1 MAKIVF
7 ASRFGGQQQATL
19 EQEFPGATFV
29 SAPDLESQLRELPDA
44 DAVISW
50 PQREALPVA
59 QRLRWVHCTS
69 AGIER
74 IRQIPELIE
83 MDAVTLTNGRGA
95 HAATIADHTFAFI
108 LAFTRNVRDIMED
121 QRAHR
126 WERAA
131 RSQGARELSGS
142 TLGILGLG
150 KIGSEIARRA
160 AGFGLQLRA
169 LDVNPA
175 AEAPGVSE
183 VWPLERLHEFLP
195 MVDYL
200 AIAIPITA
208 ETRHLI
214 GARELALMRPDAY
227 LCVMSRGGIV
237 DQDALARGPQGGA
250 PGGGRAGR
258 HRAGAPPRAAPPV
271 GPPQR
276 DHLPP
281 LLRGLPADQRAG
293 AGDPAPEPDPFPGRG
308 APDQPVRQAGRL
320 LTLPAP
326 RSGARR
332 GA

>member
-7 ASRFGGQQQATL
+7 ASRFGGQQQDTL
-19 EQEFPGATFV
+19 EREFPGTTFV
-29 SAPDLESQLRELPDA
+29 SAPDLESQLRELPYA

-50 PQREALPVA
+50 PQREALLVA

-74 IRQIPELIE
+74 IRQLPELIE

-108 LAFTRNVRDIMED
+108 LAFTRNLRDIMED

-150 KIGSEIARRA
+150 KIGSQIARRA
-160 AGFGLQLRA
+160 PGFGLQLRA

-195 MVDYL
+195 TVDYL

-237 DQDALARGPQGGA
+237 DQEALAEA
-250 PGGGRAGR
+250 LKEGR
-258 HRAGAPPRAAPPV
+258 
-271 GPPQR
+271 
-276 DHLPP
+276 L
-281 LLRGLPADQRAG
+281 AG
-293 AGDPAPEPDPFPGRG
+293 AGLDATEPEP
-308 APDQPVRQAGRL
+308 
-320 LTLPAP
+320 LPAQHP
-326 RSGARR
+326 LWDLPNVIISPHCSGASRQTSER
-332 GA
+332 GREILRQNLTRFLAGEPLINQCDKRAGF

>member
-1 MAKIVF
+1 MSKIVF

-19 EQEFPGATFV
+19 EREFPGATFV

-50 PQREALPVA
+50 PQREALLVA

-74 IRQIPELIE
+74 IRQLPELIE

-108 LAFTRNVRDIMED
+108 LAFTRNLRDIMED

-160 AGFGLQLRA
+160 PGFGLRLRA

-195 MVDYL
+195 TVDYL

-214 GARELALMRPDAY
+214 GARELALMRPEAY

-237 DQDALARGPQGGA
+237 DQDALAEA
-250 PGGGRAGR
+250 LKEGR
-258 HRAGAPPRAAPPV
+258 
-271 GPPQR
+271 
-276 DHLPP
+276 L
-281 LLRGLPADQRAG
+281 AG
-293 AGDPAPEPDPFPGRG
+293 AGLDATEPEP
-308 APDQPVRQAGRL
+308 
-320 LTLPAP
+320 LPAQHP
-326 RSGARR
+326 LWDLPNVIISPHCSGASRQTSER
-332 GA
+332 GREILRQNLTRFLAGEPLINQCDKRAGF

>member
-1 MAKIVF
+1 M
-7 ASRFGGQQQATL
+7 
-19 EQEFPGATFV
+19 
-29 SAPDLESQLRELPDA
+29 
-44 DAVISW
+44 
-50 PQREALPVA
+50 A

-74 IRQIPELIE
+74 IRQLPELIE

-108 LAFTRNVRDIMED
+108 LAFTRNLRDIMED

-160 AGFGLQLRA
+160 PGFGLQLRA

-195 MVDYL
+195 TVDYL

-237 DQDALARGPQGGA
+237 DQDALAEA
-250 PGGGRAGR
+250 LKEGR
-258 HRAGAPPRAAPPV
+258 
-271 GPPQR
+271 
-276 DHLPP
+276 L
-281 LLRGLPADQRAG
+281 AG
-293 AGDPAPEPDPFPGRG
+293 AGLDATEPEP
-308 APDQPVRQAGRL
+308 
-320 LTLPAP
+320 LPAQHP
-326 RSGARR
+326 LWDLPNVIISPHCSGASRQTSER
-332 GA
+332 GREILRQNLTRFLAGEPLINQCDKRAGF

>member
-1 MAKIVF
+1 MPKIVF
-7 ASRFGGQQQATL
+7 ASRMGGEQQATL
-19 EQEFPGATFV
+19 EREFPGATFV
-29 SAPDLESQLRELPDA
+29 SAPDLETQLRELPDA

-74 IRQIPELIE
+74 IRQLPELVE

-108 LAFTRNVRDIMED
+108 LAFTRNLRDIMED

-150 KIGSEIARRA
+150 RIGSEIARRA
-160 AGFGLQLRA
+160 TGFGLRLRA
-169 LDVNPA
+169 VDVNPA

-183 VWPLERLHEFLP
+183 VWPLERLPDFLP
-195 MVDYL
+195 TVDYL

-237 DQDALARGPQGGA
+237 DQDALAEA
-250 PGGGRAGR
+250 LKAGR
-258 HRAGAPPRAAPPV
+258 
-271 GPPQR
+271 
-276 DHLPP
+276 L
-281 LLRGLPADQRAG
+281 AG
-293 AGDPAPEPDPFPGRG
+293 AGLDATEPEP
-308 APDQPVRQAGRL
+308 
-320 LTLPAP
+320 LPAQHP
-326 RSGARR
+326 LWDLPNVIISPHCSGASRQTSER
-332 GA
+332 GREILRQNLTRFLAGEPLINQCDKRAGF

>member
-195 MVDYL
+195 TVDYL

-237 DQDALARGPQGGA
+237 DQDALAEA
-250 PGGGRAGR
+250 LKEGR
-258 HRAGAPPRAAPPV
+258 
-271 GPPQR
+271 
-276 DHLPP
+276 L
-281 LLRGLPADQRAG
+281 AG
-293 AGDPAPEPDPFPGRG
+293 AGLDATEPEP
-308 APDQPVRQAGRL
+308 
-320 LTLPAP
+320 LPAQHP
-326 RSGARR
+326 LWDLPSVIISPHCSGASRQTSER
-332 GA
+332 GREILRQNLTRFLAGEPLINQCDKRAGF

>member
-7 ASRFGGQQQATL
+7 ASRIGGEQQATL
-19 EQEFPGATFV
+19 EREFPGATFV

-74 IRQIPELIE
+74 IRQLPELVE

-108 LAFTRNVRDIMED
+108 LAFTRNLRDIMED

-160 AGFGLQLRA
+160 TGFGLQLRA
-169 LDVNPA
+169 VDVNPA

-195 MVDYL
+195 TVDYL

-227 LCVMSRGGIV
+227 LCVMSRG
-237 DQDALARGPQGGA
+237 ASSTRTPW
-250 PGGGRAGR
+250 
-258 HRAGAPPRAAPPV
+258 PRP
-271 GPPQR
+271 
-276 DHLPP
+276 
-281 LLRGLPADQRAG
+281 
-293 AGDPAPEPDPFPGRG
+293 
-308 APDQPVRQAGRL
+308 
-320 LTLPAP
+320 
-326 RSGARR
+326 SRR
-332 GA
+332 GAWRGPGWTPPSRSPSPRSTPCGTSPT